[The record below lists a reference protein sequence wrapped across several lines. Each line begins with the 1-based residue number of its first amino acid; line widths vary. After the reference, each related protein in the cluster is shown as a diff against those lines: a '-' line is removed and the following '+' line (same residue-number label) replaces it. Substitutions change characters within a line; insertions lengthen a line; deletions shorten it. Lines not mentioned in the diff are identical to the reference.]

1 MKQHAVSRKAFWA
14 GWVASALPVLMMV
27 FSGVLKLMRPE
38 PVIESFQKLGYSP
51 DLAIGLGVLELS
63 CVAVYLLPRTAVLG
77 AVLMT
82 GYLGGAVNTHLRIG
96 DPLLTHTLFPIYLGA
111 LAWIGLLLREK
122 RLRALLPF
130 RKQES

>member
-1 MKQHAVSRKAFWA
+1 MKQHAVSRKAVWA